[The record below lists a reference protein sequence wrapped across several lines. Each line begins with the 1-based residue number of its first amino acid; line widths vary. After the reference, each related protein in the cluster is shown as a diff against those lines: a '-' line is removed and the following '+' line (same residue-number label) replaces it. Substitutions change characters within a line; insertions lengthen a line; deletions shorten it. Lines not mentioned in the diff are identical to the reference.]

1 MHRFVSLLLAA
12 GLAMAPAVAS
22 GEPAHESQTESFEM
36 MSMGKG
42 RLGVFVLGIT
52 PELRKH
58 YGVPDDRGV
67 LVARVDA
74 GSPAASAGLQA
85 GDIITNAG
93 GRVIDQAGDLAS
105 AIAAVGKGKS
115 VDLQVVR
122 DHKPLSLSAKLT
134 SDPVG
139 FMDFDWFHEMFRRLE
154 QSTPRTSVTRT

>member
-1 MHRFVSLLLAA
+1 MRRIITLLLAA
-12 GLAMAPAVAS
+12 GLGAAPGVAYAQ
-22 GEPAHESQTESFEM
+22 PCRDSQTDSFEM

-85 GDIITNAG
+85 GDVITDAG
-93 GRVIDQAGDLAS
+93 GRTIEEASDLAG
-105 AIAAVGKGKS
+105 AVSSMGKGKS
-115 VDLQVVR
+115 LDLKVVR
-122 DHKPLSLSAKLT
+122 DHKTLSLSAKLT
-134 SDPVG
+134 SDPIG
-139 FMDFDWFHEMFRRLE
+139 FMDFGWFREMFHRLE
-154 QSTPRTSVTRT
+154 QPMPRTSSSST

>member
-1 MHRFVSLLLAA
+1 MRGISTLLLAA
-12 GLAMAPAVAS
+12 GLVTAPAMASADPS
-22 GEPAHESQTESFEM
+22 RGSQTESFEM

-42 RLGVFVLGIT
+42 RLGVLVLGIT

-85 GDIITNAG
+85 GDIITSAS
-93 GRVIDQAGDLAS
+93 GRAIDQASDLAS
-105 AIAAVGKGKS
+105 AISGIGRGKA

-122 DHKPLSLSAKLT
+122 DHKTLSLSAKLT
-134 SDPVG
+134 SDPVS
-139 FMDFDWFHEMFRRLE
+139 FMDVDWFHEMFRRFE
-154 QSTPRTSVTRT
+154 QPMPRTAVTST